1 MDTRSKPVRIA
12 TGLLLCVSGG
22 AVCAAL
28 HVPLPWMIGSM
39 GAMAIAQ
46 MLGADLLPVP
56 GARDAAMG
64 VIGTALGLYFTAPV
78 VHEVASFWPW
88 FVALGFAAIGF
99 GALSGFV
106 LSRLSGIDMATAYF
120 GSMPGGASEM
130 AMMGERHGAR
140 PDRVAFAH
148 SVRMLLTVTVFP
160 IAITLAGFSS
170 TDEYRAV
177 VVPFDAAGLVE
188 LFAITLA
195 AGWVARRIGLPTAY
209 MMGALLASILLTA
222 RGITFSSV
230 PTGLTSAAQVMLGAA
245 LGVRFDRS
253 FMRTAPRFVAAL
265 IPSVTVTLVAAALVG
280 WGLAE
285 GSGMYLGSGL
295 LAAAPGGIAEMSIT
309 AKVLRIGV
317 AFVTAAHIVR
327 YLIVVLLTGPVFRFF
342 GGGAARPDG
351 SVTSDRVG

>member
-1 MDTRSKPVRIA
+1 MDIRDKAPRVIG
-12 TGLLLCVSGG
+12 GLVVCACGG
-22 AVCAAL
+22 ALCAAL
-28 HVPLPWMIGSM
+28 RIPLPWMIGSM
-39 GAMAIAQ
+39 GAMALAQ
-46 MLGADLLPVP
+46 MLGAQLLTLPA
-56 GARDAAMG
+56 GRDVAMG
-64 VIGTALGLYFTAPV
+64 VVGTALGLYFTAPV

-106 LSRLSGIDMATAYF
+106 LSRLAGIDMATAYF

-140 PDRVAFAH
+140 ADRVAFAH

-170 TDEYRAV
+170 TDEYRAIV
-177 VVPFDAAGLVE
+177 MPFDATRLAE

-209 MMGALLASILLTA
+209 MMGALLASIALTA
-222 RGITFSSV
+222 SGVTFSSV
-230 PTGLTSAAQVMLGAA
+230 PTWFTSAAQVLLGAA

-253 FMRTAPRFVAAL
+253 FVKTAPRFVAAL

-280 WGLAE
+280 WGLAV

-327 YLIVVLLTGPVFRFF
+327 YLIVVLFTGPVFRLF
-342 GGGAARPDG
+342 GSRRG
-351 SVTSDRVG
+351 